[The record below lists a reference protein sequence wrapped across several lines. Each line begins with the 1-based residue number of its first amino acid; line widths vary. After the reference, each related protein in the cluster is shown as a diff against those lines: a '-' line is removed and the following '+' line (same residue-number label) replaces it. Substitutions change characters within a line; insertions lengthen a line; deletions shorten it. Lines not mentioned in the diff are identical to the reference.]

1 MLSFLSIQNYALIRQ
16 LDMDFTDGFSVITGE
31 TGAGKSILLGALN
44 LILGKRADTQILLDK
59 SKKCIVEGTFKIGYY
74 NLQEFFRKYNLDYDK
89 NTILRREINT
99 YGKSRAFINDSPV
112 NLSILKELGDKL
124 IDIHSQRQTIT
135 LNDTNFQL
143 AVIDS
148 YGGITDKINKYR
160 TQYLK
165 LIKLQNDLHQ
175 IINSEKQSGSE
186 QDYYQFLFNELDEA
200 KLRDGEQE
208 ELEKELKILNHSEEI
223 KSNLFSSAR
232 VLGNDENS
240 LLNNLSSVLNNIR
253 HISKFSDTLKELSER
268 LSSTYI
274 ELTDIFTE
282 IEKVEQSIIHDPVK
296 LAEIN
301 DRLDFIYGL
310 QKKHRVNS
318 VNELLLI
325 KEDINTR
332 LKNFSSLESQIK
344 SLKSEVN
351 KLKTEVAKKAENIS
365 VKRRNVFSDIEKEIE
380 NSLVL
385 LGIPDAR
392 FQINHK
398 LLDDAGKDG
407 IDNVKFLFNA
417 NRGEELQELS
427 KVASGG
433 EISRLMLAVKSLIS
447 QKNLLPTVIF
457 DEIDIGVSGAIAD
470 KVGNILLKLSESMQL
485 VAITHLPQIAG
496 KGDTHYLVYKETA
509 ASKTKSE
516 IKQLTPDE
524 RIIEIA
530 KMLSGQAVTTASV
543 ETAKQLLNN

>member
-16 LDMDFTDGFSVITGE
+16 LNMDFKDGFSVITGE

-59 SKKCIVEGTFKIGYY
+59 SKKCIVEGTFQIGYY

-89 NTILRREINT
+89 NAILRREINT

-112 NLSILKELGDKL
+112 NLSVLKELGDKL

-165 LIKLQNDLHQ
+165 LIELQNDFHQ
-175 IINSEKQSGSE
+175 LINKEKQSGSE

-200 KLRDGEQE
+200 KIRDGEQE
-208 ELEKELKILNHSEEI
+208 ELEKELEILNHSEEI

-240 LLNNLSSVLNNIR
+240 LLNNLSGVLNNISNL
-253 HISKFSDTLKELSER
+253 SKFSDTLKELSER
-268 LSSTYI
+268 LSSSYI

-344 SLKSEVN
+344 SLKSEVK
-351 KLKTEVAKKAENIS
+351 KLETEVIRKAENIS

-380 NSLVL
+380 NSLIL

-398 LLDDAGKDG
+398 LLNEAGKDG
-407 IDNVKFLFNA
+407 IDKVKFLFNA

-470 KVGNILLKLSESMQL
+470 KVGNILLKLSGSMQV

-496 KGDTHYLVYKETA
+496 KGDTHYLVYKKTA
-509 ASKTKSE
+509 ATKTKSE

-530 KMLSGQAVTTASV
+530 KMLSGQAVTSASV

>member
-1 MLSFLSIQNYALIRQ
+1 
-16 LDMDFTDGFSVITGE
+16 MDFANGFSVITGE

-59 SKKCIVEGTFKIGYY
+59 SKKCIVEGTFQIAYY
-74 NLQEFFRKYNLDYDK
+74 NLQEFFRKYNLDYDE

-148 YGGITDKINKYR
+148 YGSITVKINKYR

-165 LIKLQNDLHQ
+165 LIRLQNDLQ
-175 IINSEKQSGSE
+175 QLINSEKQSGSE

-200 KLRDGEQE
+200 KLRHGEQE
-208 ELEKELKILNHSEEI
+208 ELEKELEILNHSEEI

-232 VLGNDENS
+232 ILGNDENS
-240 LLNNLSSVLNNIR
+240 LLNNLSGVVNNISN
-253 HISKFSDTLKELSER
+253 ISKFSDTLKELSER

-282 IEKVEQSIIHDPVK
+282 IEKVEQGIIHDPVK

-301 DRLDFIYGL
+301 NRLDFIYGL

-332 LKNFSSLESQIK
+332 LNNFSSLESQIK
-344 SLKSEVN
+344 SLKSEVD
-351 KLKTEVAKKAENIS
+351 KLETEVTEKAENIS
-365 VKRRNVFSDIEKEIE
+365 VKRRNVFSDIEKKIE
-380 NSLVL
+380 NSLIL

-398 LLDDAGKDG
+398 LLNEAGKDG
-407 IDNVKFLFNA
+407 IDNVRFLFNA

-433 EISRLMLAVKSLIS
+433 EISRLMLAIKSLIS

-470 KVGNILLKLSESMQL
+470 KVGNILLKLSESMQV

-496 KGDTHYLVYKETA
+496 KGDTHYLVYKKTA

-530 KMLSGQAVTTASV
+530 KMLSGQDVTTASV

>member
-16 LDMDFTDGFSVITGE
+16 LNMDFKDGFSVITGE

-59 SKKCIVEGTFKIGYY
+59 SKKCIVEGTFQIGYY

-89 NTILRREINT
+89 NAILRREINT

-112 NLSILKELGDKL
+112 NLSVLKELGDKL

-165 LIKLQNDLHQ
+165 LIELQNDFHQ
-175 IINSEKQSGSE
+175 LINKEKQSGSE

-200 KLRDGEQE
+200 KIRDGEQE
-208 ELEKELKILNHSEEI
+208 ELEKELEILNHSEEI

-240 LLNNLSSVLNNIR
+240 LLNNLSGVLNNISNL
-253 HISKFSDTLKELSER
+253 SKFSDTLKELSER
-268 LSSTYI
+268 LSSSYI

-344 SLKSEVN
+344 SLKSEVK
-351 KLKTEVAKKAENIS
+351 KLETEVIRKAENIS

-380 NSLVL
+380 NSLIL

-398 LLDDAGKDG
+398 LLNEAGKDG
-407 IDNVKFLFNA
+407 IDKVKFLFNA

-470 KVGNILLKLSESMQL
+470 K
-485 VAITHLPQIAG
+485 
-496 KGDTHYLVYKETA
+496 
-509 ASKTKSE
+509 
-516 IKQLTPDE
+516 
-524 RIIEIA
+524 
-530 KMLSGQAVTTASV
+530 
-543 ETAKQLLNN
+543 